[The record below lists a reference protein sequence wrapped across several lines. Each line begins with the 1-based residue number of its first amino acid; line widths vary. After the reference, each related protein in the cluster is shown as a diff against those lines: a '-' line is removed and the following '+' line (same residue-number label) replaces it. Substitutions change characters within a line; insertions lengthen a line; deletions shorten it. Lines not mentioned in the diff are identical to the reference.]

1 MDPPGTRK
9 AIFLSECNADI
20 SSYLS
25 SDHLS
30 KRGDVT
36 EAELIM
42 TRGMSLTQLTRIT
55 ICPRHRPL
63 EILPDTKVM
72 PGYKFGG
79 KHVINFQM
87 AVEICFLFG
96 KTIIWLLWDRV
107 SVISFA
113 GFGYFFSES

>member
-1 MDPPGTRK
+1 MDPRGTRK
-9 AIFLSECNADI
+9 AIFLSEYNADI

-25 SDHLS
+25 SDYLS

-79 KHVINFQM
+79 KQVINFQM
-87 AVEICFLFG
+87 TVEICFLFG
-96 KTIIWLLWDRV
+96 KTIILQLSDRV
-107 SVISFA
+107 NVISVA
-113 GFGYFFSES
+113 DFGHFF